1 MKKLV
6 LYGAGGFAREVA
18 FMIERINRACPTYEF
33 LGFVVDEEYYVP
45 NTVIN
50 GYPVVGTGKWL
61 VEHKDEVVCTCVIGE
76 PPIARECIQEK
87 YEALGVKFETLI
99 SPDVEMHESVKIGDG
114 CVICWRTTFTVDIEI
129 GKGTLINGRN
139 AFGHDSSVGDYCCI
153 FADCSINGHVKIG
166 NRVKIGGKAYLC
178 PKVKIGDDATVASGS
193 VVFTNVK
200 AGRHVLGNP
209 AKRIEL

>member
-18 FMIERINRACPTYEF
+18 FMIERINQAKPTYDL

-45 NTVIN
+45 DTMIH
-50 GYPVVGTGKWL
+50 GYPVIGTGDWL

-76 PPIARECIQEK
+76 PPARREEIQEK

-114 CVICWRTTFTVDIEI
+114 CIVCWRTTFTVDIEI

-139 AFGHDSSVGDYCCI
+139 AFGHDAKVGNYCSI

-166 NRVKIGGKAYLC
+166 DRVKVGGKSYFC
-178 PKVKIGDDATVASGS
+178 PKVKIGDDATVAAGS

-200 AGRHVLGNP
+200 AGRHVIGNP
-209 AKRIEL
+209 AKRINL